1 MAIYETVVIL
11 DSLLATKEI
20 DVLVEQF
27 SGIITE
33 NGGKIRNVDK
43 WGKKRLAF
51 EISKKQYGF
60 YVAIEFE
67 GSGTI
72 PMALQSD
79 YNYNDKV
86 MRYMTYQYDKHQL
99 KALKLVAE
107 QEAAISASAPKEV
120 VTEAPKPE
128 VAEEAVVEE
137 KTETAAAEAEETKE
151 TEE

>member
-11 DSLLATKEI
+11 DSLLASKEI
-20 DVLVEQF
+20 DVLVEQY

-33 NGGKIRNVDK
+33 NGGTIRKVDK
-43 WGKKRLAF
+43 WGKKRLAY

-67 GSGTI
+67 GPGSI

-99 KALKLVAE
+99 KAMEKVAE
-107 QEAAISASAPKEV
+107 QEAALSTSAPEEV
-120 VTEAPKPE
+120 VEAEKPEVVEEKVVEEKVEAAAAETEAPK
-128 VAEEAVVEE
+128 
-137 KTETAAAEAEETKE
+137 E